1 MRPVG
6 LFIYMEKPDYLIRIV
21 RLPIDAT
28 SKDAM
33 KLRMTGFERS
43 PSFVI
48 RLGNKP
54 PQINEDGARHQTAK
68 LVSVFHKNLMSFPI
82 NFDVVFFLS
91 NSLVLFL

>member
-33 KLRMTGFERS
+33 KLRKTGFECS

-48 RLGNKP
+48 RLGVNHFP
-54 PQINEDGARHQTAK
+54 EEVGARHRAAK
-68 LVSVFHKNLMSFPI
+68 LVSVFHY
-82 NFDVVFFLS
+82 
-91 NSLVLFL
+91 